1 MQKGEDRDYGPCKDF
16 RMWELM
22 MVAQQPRQRLKN
34 NQEGFTLIE
43 LMIAIVIL
51 SVGLLG
57 MATLTGSIVQKNK
70 FSNDLT
76 AATTL
81 AQDKLEDVRAN
92 GYASAV
98 SETKTACVTP
108 FSEYQREVTV
118 STLSAGMKQVTVKVY
133 WGPSDAHD
141 IEIKTILCN

>member
-1 MQKGEDRDYGPCKDF
+1 MKRQKEK
-16 RMWELM
+16 
-22 MVAQQPRQRLKN
+22 QPTVKPKN
-34 NQEGFTLIE
+34 RGFTLIE
-43 LMIAIVIL
+43 LLVAIVIL

-57 MATLTGSIVQKNK
+57 MATLTGSIIRNNK
-70 FSNDLT
+70 LSNDLT

-81 AQDKLEDVRAN
+81 AQDKLEDIRAN

-98 SETKTACVTP
+98 SETKAACATP

-118 STLSAGMKQVTVKVY
+118 NNDTPAAGMKQVTVKVY

-141 IEIKTILCN
+141 IEIKTILREP

>member
-1 MQKGEDRDYGPCKDF
+1 MKQQKE
-16 RMWELM
+16 
-22 MVAQQPRQRLKN
+22 RQSPLKRKN
-34 NQEGFTLIE
+34 GGFTLIE
-43 LMIAIVIL
+43 LMIAILIL

-98 SETKTACVTP
+98 SETKTACAGD
-108 FSEYQREVTV
+108 FSDYQREVTV
-118 STLSAGMKQVTVKVY
+118 NNDTPASGMKEITVTVY

-141 IEIKTILCN
+141 VEIKTILCE

>member
-1 MQKGEDRDYGPCKDF
+1 MKGRQAGTCLMQK
-16 RMWELM
+16 
-22 MVAQQPRQRLKN
+22 
-34 NQEGFTLIE
+34 QEGFTLIE

-98 SETKTACVTP
+98 SETKTACATP

-118 STLSAGMKQVTVKVY
+118 SNNTPAAGMKQVTVKVY

-141 IEIKTILCN
+141 VEIKTILCN

>member
-1 MQKGEDRDYGPCKDF
+1 MESRRAGKSVMQKQD
-16 RMWELM
+16 
-22 MVAQQPRQRLKN
+22 
-34 NQEGFTLIE
+34 GFTLIE
-43 LMIAIVIL
+43 LLIAIVIL

-57 MATLTGSIVQKNK
+57 MAALTVSIVQKNK
-70 FSNDLT
+70 FSNDLS

-81 AQDKLEDVRAN
+81 AQDKLEEVRAN

-98 SETKTACVTP
+98 SETKTACAGD

-118 STLSAGMKQVTVKVY
+118 STPLSGTKQVTVKVY

-141 IEIKTILCN
+141 VEIKTILCE

>member
-1 MQKGEDRDYGPCKDF
+1 MKGRQAGKGLMQR
-16 RMWELM
+16 
-22 MVAQQPRQRLKN
+22 
-34 NQEGFTLIE
+34 QEGFTLIE

-70 FSNDLT
+70 LSNDLT

-81 AQDKLEDVRAN
+81 AQDKLEEVRAN

-98 SETKTACVTP
+98 SETKTACAGD

-118 STLSAGMKQVTVKVY
+118 STLSAGIKQVTVKVY

-141 IEIKTILCN
+141 VEIKTILCE

>member
-1 MQKGEDRDYGPCKDF
+1 MKGQQTGQSFKKSQK
-16 RMWELM
+16 
-22 MVAQQPRQRLKN
+22 
-34 NQEGFTLIE
+34 GFTLIE
-43 LMIAIVIL
+43 LLIAIVIL

-76 AATTL
+76 SATTL
-81 AQDKLEDVRAN
+81 AQDKLEDIRAN

-98 SETKTACVTP
+98 SETKTACTGD

-118 STLSAGMKQVTVKVY
+118 SNDTPASGMKQVTVTVY
-133 WGPSDAHD
+133 WGPSDAHS
-141 IEIKTILCN
+141 IGIKTILSE

>member
-1 MQKGEDRDYGPCKDF
+1 MKPQEDSQTARI
-16 RMWELM
+16 
-22 MVAQQPRQRLKN
+22 VADG
-34 NQEGFTLIE
+34 GFTLIE

-70 FSNDLT
+70 LSNDLT

-81 AQDKLEDVRAN
+81 AQDKLEDVRAD
-92 GYASAV
+92 GYANAV
-98 SETKTACVTP
+98 SQTKTACAGD

-118 STLSAGMKQVTVKVY
+118 NNDTPASGMKEITVTVY

-141 IEIKTILCN
+141 IEIKTILCEP

>member
-1 MQKGEDRDYGPCKDF
+1 MQK
-16 RMWELM
+16 
-22 MVAQQPRQRLKN
+22 
-34 NQEGFTLIE
+34 QEGFTLIE

-98 SETKTACVTP
+98 SETKTACATP

-118 STLSAGMKQVTVKVY
+118 SNNTPAAGMKQVTVKVY

-141 IEIKTILCN
+141 VEIKTILCN

>member
-1 MQKGEDRDYGPCKDF
+1 MKRQKEKQSPVK
-16 RMWELM
+16 
-22 MVAQQPRQRLKN
+22 PKN
-34 NQEGFTLIE
+34 GGFTLIE

-81 AQDKLEDVRAN
+81 AQDKMELIRAN

-98 SETKTACVTP
+98 SETKTACAGD
-108 FSEYQREVTV
+108 FSEYQREVIV

-141 IEIKTILCN
+141 VEIKTILCQ